1 MENTSLQALFDSQQ
15 LFFTDGKTRKPSFR
29 KEALRKL
36 RSAILM
42 HEEELYEALH
52 KDLHKSPFESYA
64 TEIGFV
70 LDELRFHLKKLHK

>member
-1 MENTSLQALFDSQQ
+1 MENTSFQTLFERQQ
-15 LFFTDGKTRKPSFR
+15 LFFASGKTRDLIFR
-29 KEALRKL
+29 KEALKKL

-64 TEIGFV
+64 TEIG
-70 LDELRFHLKKLHK
+70 